1 MAEEGIKVRFTG
13 DASGVET
20 ASKKAAAA
28 LGKVSGAGGKASQAM
43 INFGRVIQDAPYG
56 IRGVANNID
65 PLIASLGGSAGL
77 GIAVSVVT
85 SALVVFGDQLF
96 DTGGRMSATRKTIK
110 DFYTVFGSDA
120 SNNVEGARK
129 KLEEYQNSID
139 GIVNKNAEE
148 LSSVTL
154 LVDRLQEGNLKR
166 GESVAIIKKLQD
178 IAPDYFGKL
187 KAESASVSAV
197 TAAYQ
202 LYNNE
207 IIKTV
212 EAQVRIA
219 ELGDI
224 IKDRLDLSRQNKE
237 AADYVDTLLSGGQS
251 LEQIA
256 GEIAKQR
263 VEESKAITR
272 AALANDVNT
281 AAIEKQI
288 LLNSKVPLGVENII
302 RARQKE
308 KKILDEIN
316 AVGTKTLGIKIADP
330 VKVKELLLKP
340 STIGLDLSQTLKPEM
355 AQLTRF
361 ELSDIIDTSKLT
373 APTSA
378 TIALPGVD
386 LEKINATKE
395 ALKGLSEFAAEVGTA
410 ITVNLGGAFAGLFEN
425 ILSGAQSA
433 FQAFAQAIGNIIK
446 KLIAAAAAS
455 ALLSA
460 ILGPLGFVKDAG
472 GNVLKGFSAFKS
484 IFSKI
489 GGFESGGIAQGP
501 QSGYLT
507 MLHGKEVVAPYKD
520 FMSLMQGG
528 NMGGSERLVAK
539 ISGSDLLFVLNRA
552 QRNRGIIS

>member
-20 ASKKAAAA
+20 AAKRGSAA
-28 LGKVSGAGGKASQAM
+28 LKNFSHASGQATTTLT
-43 INFGRVIQDAPYG
+43 NFSRVVQDAPFG
-56 IRGVANNID
+56 IMGIANNID
-65 PLIASLGGSAGL
+65 PLIASFQSLKAQTGSAGGAMKALL
-77 GIAVSVVT
+77 GTLAGPAGLALGVSVVT
-85 SALVVFGDQLF
+85 SLLITFGDRLF
-96 DTGGRMSATRKTIK
+96 NTG
-110 DFYTVFGSDA
+110 
-120 SNNVEGARK
+120 K
-129 KLEEYQNSID
+129 K
-139 GIVNKNAEE
+139 AEE
-148 LSSVTL
+148 AKEKIKGLADLQREVNNEIAKEVSQVQLLKTVLESEVTS
-154 LVDRLQEGNLKR
+154 RKEKEAALKR
-166 GESVAIIKKLQD
+166 LKQIN
-178 IAPDYFGKL
+178 PDYFGDLKIEGGLVDGLTASYQKYINSIQARSEVKVLEKQLDQLNETILGLQSSGNKGLTTRLLADAQQFLKTQGATAQAAKL
-187 KAESASVSAV
+187 SADVTKQEAKDQKNLNDALSVRQSLLD
-197 TAAYQ
+197 Q
-202 LYNNE
+202 LA
-207 IIKTV
+207 IRAK
-212 EAQVRIA
+212 
-219 ELGDI
+219 DI
-224 IKDRLDLSRQNKE
+224 NVSG
-237 AADYVDTLLSGGQS
+237 VDT
-251 LEQIA
+251 
-256 GEIAKQR
+256 K
-263 VEESKAITR
+263 
-272 AALANDVNT
+272 D
-281 AAIEKQI
+281 
-288 LLNSKVPLGVENII
+288 
-302 RARQKE
+302 
-308 KKILDEIN
+308 
-316 AVGTKTLGIKIADP
+316 IKIKDP
-330 VKVKELLLKP
+330 VKVDELLLKP
-340 STIGLDLSQTLKPEM
+340 STIGLDLSQTLKPEV

-386 LEKINATKE
+386 PEKINATKE
-395 ALKGLSEFAAEVGTA
+395 ALKGLSEFAAEVGAA

-425 ILSGAQSA
+425 ILSGSQSA

>member
-1 MAEEGIKVRFTG
+1 MSEEGIKVRFTG

-20 ASKKAAAA
+20 AAKRGSAA
-28 LGKVSGAGGKASQAM
+28 LKNFSHASGQATTTLT
-43 INFGRVIQDAPYG
+43 NFSRVVQDAPFG
-56 IRGVANNID
+56 IIGIANNID
-65 PLIASLGGSAGL
+65 PLIASFQSLKAQTGSAGGAMKALL
-77 GIAVSVVT
+77 GTLAGPAGLALGVSVVT
-85 SALVVFGDQLF
+85 SLLITFGDRLF
-96 DTGGRMSATRKTIK
+96 NTG
-110 DFYTVFGSDA
+110 
-120 SNNVEGARK
+120 K
-129 KLEEYQNSID
+129 K
-139 GIVNKNAEE
+139 AEE
-148 LSSVTL
+148 AKEKIKGLADLQREVNNELAKEVSQVQLLKTVLESEVTS
-154 LVDRLQEGNLKR
+154 RKEKEAALKR
-166 GESVAIIKKLQD
+166 LKQIN
-178 IAPDYFGKL
+178 PDYFGDL
-187 KAESASVSAV
+187 KIEGGLVDGLTAS
-197 TAAYQ
+197 YQ
-202 LYNNE
+202 KYINSIQARSEVKVLEKQLDQLNE
-207 IIKTV
+207 AIINLQNLGNKSLTG
-212 EAQVRIA
+212 
-219 ELGDI
+219 EL
-224 IKDRLDLSRQNKE
+224 
-237 AADYVDTLLSGGQS
+237 
-251 LEQIA
+251 IA
-256 GEIAKQR
+256 GQARLAK
-263 VEESKAITR
+263 EMGN
-272 AALANDVNT
+272 AALAQQLTAGAAKQQLKDEQKANDLISKRN
-281 AAIEKQI
+281 A
-288 LLNSKVPLGVENII
+288 LLDQLAI
-302 RARQKE
+302 RAKNIE
-308 KKILDEIN
+308 VAGVDTKDVKIKD
-316 AVGTKTLGIKIADP
+316 IKVD
-330 VKVKELLLKP
+330 ELLLKP
-340 STIGLDLSQTLKPEM
+340 STIGLDLSQTLKPEV

-520 FMSLMQGG
+520 FMNLFSGVQNNGG
-528 NMGGSERLVAK
+528 GRLEARV
-539 ISGSDLLFVLNRA
+539 SGNDLLFILNRA

>member
-20 ASKKAAAA
+20 AAKRGSAA
-28 LGKVSGAGGKASQAM
+28 LKNFSHASGQATTTLT
-43 INFGRVIQDAPYG
+43 NFSRVVQDAPFG
-56 IRGVANNID
+56 IMGIANNID
-65 PLIASLGGSAGL
+65 PLIASFQSLKAQTGSAGGAMKALL
-77 GIAVSVVT
+77 GTLAGPAGLALGVSVVT
-85 SALVVFGDQLF
+85 SLLITFGDRLF
-96 DTGGRMSATRKTIK
+96 NTG
-110 DFYTVFGSDA
+110 
-120 SNNVEGARK
+120 K
-129 KLEEYQNSID
+129 K
-139 GIVNKNAEE
+139 AEE
-148 LSSVTL
+148 AKEKIKGLADLQREVNNEIAKEVSQVQLLKTVLESEVTS
-154 LVDRLQEGNLKR
+154 RKEKEAALKR
-166 GESVAIIKKLQD
+166 LKQIN
-178 IAPDYFGKL
+178 PDYFGDLKIEGGLVDGLTASYQKYINSIQARSEVKVLEKQLDQLNETILGLQSSGNKGLTTRLLADAQQFLKTQGATAQAAKL
-187 KAESASVSAV
+187 SADVTKQEAKDQKNLNDALSVRQSLLD
-197 TAAYQ
+197 Q
-202 LYNNE
+202 LA
-207 IIKTV
+207 IRAK
-212 EAQVRIA
+212 
-219 ELGDI
+219 DI
-224 IKDRLDLSRQNKE
+224 NVSG
-237 AADYVDTLLSGGQS
+237 VDT
-251 LEQIA
+251 
-256 GEIAKQR
+256 K
-263 VEESKAITR
+263 
-272 AALANDVNT
+272 D
-281 AAIEKQI
+281 
-288 LLNSKVPLGVENII
+288 
-302 RARQKE
+302 
-308 KKILDEIN
+308 
-316 AVGTKTLGIKIADP
+316 IKIKDP
-330 VKVKELLLKP
+330 VKVDELLLKP
-340 STIGLDLSQTLKPEM
+340 STIGLDLSQTLKPEV

>member
-20 ASKKAAAA
+20 AAKRGSAA
-28 LGKVSGAGGKASQAM
+28 LKNFSHASGQATTTLT
-43 INFGRVIQDAPYG
+43 NFSRVVQDAPFG
-56 IRGVANNID
+56 IIGIANNID
-65 PLIASLGGSAGL
+65 PLIASFQSLKAQTGSAGGAMKALL
-77 GIAVSVVT
+77 GTLAGPAGLALGVSVVT
-85 SALVVFGDQLF
+85 SLLITFGDRLF
-96 DTGGRMSATRKTIK
+96 NTG
-110 DFYTVFGSDA
+110 
-120 SNNVEGARK
+120 K
-129 KLEEYQNSID
+129 K
-139 GIVNKNAEE
+139 AEE
-148 LSSVTL
+148 AKEKIKGLADLQREVNNELAKEVSQVQLLKTVLESEVTS
-154 LVDRLQEGNLKR
+154 RKEKEAALKR
-166 GESVAIIKKLQD
+166 LKQIN
-178 IAPDYFGKL
+178 PDYFGDLKIEGGLVDGLTASYQKYINSIQARSEVKVLEKQLDQLNETILGLQSSGNKGLTTRLLADAQQFLKTQGATAQAAKL
-187 KAESASVSAV
+187 SADVTKQEAKDQKNLNDALSVRQSLLD
-197 TAAYQ
+197 Q
-202 LYNNE
+202 LA
-207 IIKTV
+207 IRAK
-212 EAQVRIA
+212 
-219 ELGDI
+219 DI
-224 IKDRLDLSRQNKE
+224 NVSG
-237 AADYVDTLLSGGQS
+237 VDT
-251 LEQIA
+251 
-256 GEIAKQR
+256 K
-263 VEESKAITR
+263 
-272 AALANDVNT
+272 DV
-281 AAIEKQI
+281 
-288 LLNSKVPLGVENII
+288 KV
-302 RARQKE
+302 K
-308 KKILDEIN
+308 
-316 AVGTKTLGIKIADP
+316 DP
-330 VKVKELLLKP
+330 VKVDELLLKP
-340 STIGLDLSQTLKPEM
+340 STIGLDLSQTLKPEV

-386 LEKINATKE
+386 LEKIKATKE

-489 GGFESGGIAQGP
+489 GGFEGGGIAQGP